1 MKVLRYVLPG
11 SHCQCDESM
20 NRRISRRFCRY
31 YCVKVTWNVKVWLV
45 EWRGCVVI
53 LVVMVKGN
61 VWLVDLSGCVV
72 L

>member
-1 MKVLRYVLPG
+1 MKLLRCVLPG
-11 SHCQCDESM
+11 SHCQCVESM
-20 NRRISRRFCRY
+20 NRCISRRFCHY
-31 YCVKVTWNVKVWLV
+31 FYVKVTWNLKVWLV